1 MVKILRD
8 DLNSEPGM
16 DAKDLGDTKRDHS
29 GLGYT
34 VLAWSRDG
42 EHWNRDT
49 DPFLD
54 RNPQMGT
61 WDHGHTWGDDQVP
74 VGDEVFIYYGGYRFG
89 HKGDRWANRQI
100 GLARMPR
107 DRYIAYVAGDSQG
120 HVRTTIAPL
129 DAERLTVNEQVEG
142 ELRVRVCDAKGKA
155 IPGFDYDDCQPI
167 TGDSLAAPVRWKKDL
182 ASLKGQAVQFVF
194 TLTKGKICAFDLAG
208 GGG

>member
-1 MVKILRD
+1 MEAPGNSDRD
-8 DLNSEPGM
+8 RSKPGM
-16 DAKDLGDTKRDHS
+16 DAKDLGDTKRSYS

-42 EHWNRDT
+42 EHWTRDT

-129 DAERLTVNEQVEG
+129 DAERAWGSFTSPFSCRTEPRSG
-142 ELRVRVCDAKGKA
+142 ASCD
-155 IPGFDYDDCQPI
+155 I
-167 TGDSLAAPVRWKKDL
+167 SWRLACSPAR
-182 ASLKGQAVQFVF
+182 ATTS
-194 TLTKGKICAFDLAG
+194 
-208 GGG
+208 